1 MRDLAQVHPEV
12 HASFLQ
18 LLDMDPSAVQGM
30 GLSFEVGPPVP
41 ATKTLDSIITQS
53 PKAKSGQ
60 TWQALKA
67 TAEAGSEA
75 SRRP

>member
-41 ATKTLDSIITQS
+41 ATQK
-53 PKAKSGQ
+53 KYYHY
-60 TWQALKA
+60 
-67 TAEAGSEA
+67 
-75 SRRP
+75 